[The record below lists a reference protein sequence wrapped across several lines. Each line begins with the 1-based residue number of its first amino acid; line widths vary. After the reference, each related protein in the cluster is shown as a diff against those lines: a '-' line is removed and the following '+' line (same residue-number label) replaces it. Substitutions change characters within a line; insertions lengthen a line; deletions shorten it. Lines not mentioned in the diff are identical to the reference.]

1 MRLPVYPGRGGR
13 GHPTLPTPKYLLEHK
28 AIYATRMEMLK
39 KNRFSLLDQTED
51 CFDNDSKHIEL
62 TCENE
67 GREHDLNK
75 NNDKR
80 NMKKEIPDSLQE
92 LQKHCNAPGNRF
104 DEIEDIE
111 NFTTVLRTKRKK
123 KKYLTRSPKDFYDRK
138 HKTSLEESN
147 KQKFHGKE
155 GNMTFSQNVRPL
167 SQIDESDMNM
177 EEPSTMNKR
186 HKDYDKEVNVNDVM
200 GDTDDKKK
208 LWEQILYLCEEMDV
222 RVNIE
227 KDDDIEMLKE
237 AVHSLKTKQS
247 RGDAIETTRMT
258 SKTIIVSPDGKCNN
272 KKQRREEENYQD
284 EEMQNVEIELNE
296 DRDKCIKLLNIIK
309 EVAKTIHIEFATK
322 EEEEMKLW
330 DIHKLRKKLGE
341 VNVMK
346 KEYAE
351 KNNIIKASNDHD
363 RRVTFSRITDSR
375 TYSESG
381 LNVQAVSNIIT
392 PTKQSGESMYKP
404 PEVDKV
410 AQKEVQAQMRHS
422 YTARL
427 RLAIHDTNVNVGL
440 ILKKMFRIWKD
451 ADPSINLLAHAE
463 ECNNAMMIDDE
474 NKVPCKEEEVQQ
486 YIMPGMYQRDGK
498 LHISLRFSG
507 HLSLPLLK
515 KKIFTWMR
523 RNNSFAT
530 IDRVQAAL
538 VHTIGFLHCV
548 QPDYYNREDIKTQIK
563 KCLEPLEIGDDVNVF
578 ARKIWMR
585 YKGTKIETRAL
596 VLEVPKDAREEI
608 NAAMM
613 GFKIE
618 NCADMTYVPF
628 AQVADEFYDSTMKEI
643 FLSQNIYLHRT
654 KSRTVYGIGEPNKKF
669 TTKGDETMSFR
680 EWIETIT
687 FDTKFFLDAC
697 VVGPSGYL
705 HLIYDEDYEKTVQ
718 KLFGKNFQE
727 YAKDHFYEEDIKEIF
742 TDSKITIKMGR
753 QTSKEDQDYAEF
765 LKRKFSANPQDIDQ
779 GIKKRDPKSKTYA
792 EASMAPPQRKQ
803 RMNLHY
809 SQFSEASTVTL
820 SAKAKKVR
828 VHHSDDINRN
838 IQEVMQRI
846 EDLEKNR
853 IDPAPKE
860 MDWEKTLNE
869 ELDSKMAIFQ
879 TNFEIKMGELEKKT
893 ENRMKKSEELIIG
906 KLNEIQLQ
914 NMEDITKSFDS
925 RMDEMGGKLDRY
937 MQMFIN
943 KLGSTDNTRHKS
955 DVSVVGKRV

>member
-13 GHPTLPTPKYLLEHK
+13 GHPTLPTPKYLIEHK

-39 KNRFSLLDQTED
+39 KNRFSLLDQADD
-51 CFDNDSKHIEL
+51 CFENDEKHIESIG
-62 TCENE
+62 EIE
-67 GREHDLNK
+67 RSGYDLNK
-75 NNDKR
+75 NNGKR
-80 NMKKEIPDSLQE
+80 NKKIEIPDSFQE
-92 LQKHCNAPGNRF
+92 INEPSNAPGSGL
-104 DEIEDIE
+104 DEIENKE
-111 NFTTVLRTKRKK
+111 NFTTVLRTRKKK
-123 KKYLTRSPKDFYDRK
+123 KKYLTRSPKDFYEKK

-147 KQKFHGKE
+147 KQKFQRKV

-167 SQIDESDMNM
+167 SQLEESDVNM
-177 EEPSTMNKR
+177 EEPSSMHKR
-186 HKDYDKEVNVNDVM
+186 RKDYDEEVNVNDVM
-200 GDTDDKKK
+200 GDEGEKKK
-208 LWEQILYLCEEMDV
+208 IWAQIIDLCEDMDV

-227 KDDDIEMLKE
+227 QDDDIEMLKE
-237 AVHSLKTKQS
+237 TINTLKTKQS
-247 RGDAIETTRMT
+247 RGEAFATTRKT
-258 SKTIIVSPDGKCNN
+258 SKTIIISPDGKYNN
-272 KKQRREEENYQD
+272 KKQRRGDEDYQD
-284 EEMQNVEIELNE
+284 EDMQDVEIESNE
-296 DRDKCIKLLNIIK
+296 DQEKCIKLLNIIK
-309 EVAKTIHIEFATK
+309 EVAKTINIEFATK

-330 DIHKLRKKLGE
+330 DLHQLRKKLGE

-346 KEYAE
+346 KAYAK
-351 KNNIIKASNDHD
+351 KNNIVKASNDHD
-363 RRVTFSRITDSR
+363 KRVTFSRVNESR
-375 TYSESG
+375 TYNESG

-392 PTKQSGESMYKP
+392 PTKPNGESMYKP

-440 ILKKMFRIWKD
+440 ILKKMFKIWKD

-474 NKVPCKEEEVQQ
+474 NKVPCEEEEVKK
-486 YIMPGMYQRDGK
+486 YIMPGMYQHDGK

-548 QPDYYNREDIKTQIK
+548 HPDYYNREDIKTQIK

-613 GFKIE
+613 EFKIE
-618 NCADMTYVPF
+618 NCEDMTYVPF

-669 TTKGDETMSFR
+669 KTKGGDMMSFK

-687 FDTKFFLDAC
+687 FDDKFFLDAC

-718 KLFGKNFQE
+718 KLFGKKFQE
-727 YAKDHFYEEDIKEIF
+727 YAKDHFYEEDVKEIF
-742 TDSKITIKMGR
+742 ADSKITIKMGR

-779 GIKKRDPKSKTYA
+779 GIDKRDTKIKTYA

-809 SQFSEASTVTL
+809 SQFSEASKVTL
-820 SAKAKKVR
+820 GSKAKKIR
-828 VHHSDDINRN
+828 VHNGDDLTQNIN
-838 IQEVMQRI
+838 EVMQR
-846 EDLEKNR
+846 LEKLEKKR
-853 IDPAPKE
+853 IYPEQKE
-860 MDWEKTLNE
+860 MDWEEKLNE
-869 ELDSKMAIFQ
+869 ELNSKMEIFQ
-879 TNFEIKMGELEKKT
+879 TNFELQMGELEKKT

-906 KLNEIQLQ
+906 KLNDIQNK

-943 KLGSTDNTRHKS
+943 KLGSTDNTRYES